1 MPCKS
6 LLPFGSNSLLLHGLR
21 VSWPTISPWQLCDSF
36 PPNEQGEWFINDWLK
51 IKQLS
56 IIALFNYVSLFLSKT
71 KMTRETVSFTELW
84 EQQKY
89 LCSQG
94 CDNKGR
100 VWNVGEEGKMWFAC
114 FLFEIQVTFL
124 LERFRSR
131 FYRCFKQMKI
141 AYFNLKPFF
150 SKCDAVNDTINAW
163 ILHTMQKQI
172 SFKWRI
178 LPVNESKKL
187 SGLYKGW
194 VHRQE
199 FVSIEATCE

>member
-1 MPCKS
+1 MFHCFCQRPKWLERHFLSLNFGNNRNICAHRGVTIKAECEMWERKGKCDLPVSSLKFKS
-6 LLPFGSNSLLLHGLR
+6 LSYLRDLDQDFTDVLNKWKLH
-21 VSWPTISPWQLCDSF
+21 I
-36 PPNEQGEWFINDWLK
+36 
-51 IKQLS
+51 
-56 IIALFNYVSLFLSKT
+56 
-71 KMTRETVSFTELW
+71 
-84 EQQKY
+84 
-89 LCSQG
+89 
-94 CDNKGR
+94 
-100 VWNVGEEGKMWFAC
+100 
-114 FLFEIQVTFL
+114 
-124 LERFRSR
+124 
-131 FYRCFKQMKI
+131 
-141 AYFNLKPFF
+141 NLKPFF